1 MNLFRNEISPQQK
14 QIEDEN
20 EKKRE
25 NVNSDDIKPK
35 MKDLPKPALLAELS
49 DCCKHIGLVM
59 YLDIAKPLLEHLR
72 YQIDEC
78 QHVEHK
84 NHPSRLIHFSYG
96 RRCSHHLRWASHNG
110 PLGLCFTRLH
120 DVHDV
125 IRRLCKVAFG
135 RH

>member
-78 QHVEHK
+78 
-84 NHPSRLIHFSYG
+84 
-96 RRCSHHLRWASHNG
+96 
-110 PLGLCFTRLH
+110 
-120 DVHDV
+120 
-125 IRRLCKVAFG
+125 
-135 RH
+135 